1 MASVTV
7 RDHGDG
13 VPPAAR
19 ERVFD
24 LFYTTKPTGT
34 GIGLA
39 TVRRIARL
47 HGGDVELISPKG
59 GGACFKVTLPVR
71 SGRGSR
77 RAKPAGR
84 IDDGHSSSTA

>member
-7 RDHGDG
+7 RDDGDG
-13 VPPAAR
+13 VPAAAR

-71 SGRGSR
+71 SR
-77 RAKPAGR
+77 RAKHAGR